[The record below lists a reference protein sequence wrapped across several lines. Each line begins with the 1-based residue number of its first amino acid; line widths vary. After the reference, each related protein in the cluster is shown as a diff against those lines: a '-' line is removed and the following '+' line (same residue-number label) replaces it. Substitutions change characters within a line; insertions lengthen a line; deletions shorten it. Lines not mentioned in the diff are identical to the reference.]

1 MKKLNILNLIS
12 CSLIIL
18 GAVLITGGN
27 NLGNYLVVIGAITGT
42 IAVAL
47 DAKYEKEG
55 RYQS

>member
-12 CSLIIL
+12 GSLIIL

-27 NLGNYLVVIGAITGT
+27 HIGDYMVVIGAISGT
-42 IAVAL
+42 ISIAL
-47 DAKYEKEG
+47 DAKYEKQG

>member
-12 CSLIIL
+12 GSLIIL

-27 NLGNYLVVIGAITGT
+27 HIGDYMVVIGAISGT
-42 IAVAL
+42 ISIVL
-47 DAKYEKEG
+47 DAKYEKQG

>member
-12 CSLIIL
+12 GSLIIL

-27 NLGNYLVVIGAITGT
+27 HIGDYMVVIGAISGT
-42 IAVAL
+42 ISITL
-47 DAKYEKEG
+47 DAKYEKQG